1 METQMARISYDH
13 TKTDDKH
20 FFGGYLNLAYNNIES
35 VISVYRDKFGPKNK
49 ELQLSQFANACF
61 KDTDSDADFQKK
73 FRFIQMHFPVI
84 SYLQKEGNRSAL
96 RSNFSLLLNA
106 ISDLRNFYTHYYH
119 KPLEFP
125 NELFMLLDFVFAKVA
140 HEVKQHKMKDDK
152 TRHLLSKNLSEELEI
167 RYQQQLE
174 RLKELKDQGK
184 KINLSDTAGI
194 KNGVLNNAFSHLIF
208 KDGENFKPTLSY
220 SSYYHGADSGEN
232 GITIS
237 QSGLLFL
244 LSMFLNKRE
253 TENLKSRVRG
263 FKAKIIKSEENQIS
277 GLKFMATHWVFSYLS
292 FKGVKQRLN
301 VDFHEETLLIQIID
315 ELSKVPDELYQSF
328 DEETRKSFIEDI
340 NEYMKEGK
348 EDLSLEES
356 KVVHPVIRKRYENK
370 FNYFAIRFL
379 DEFMA
384 FPSLRFQVHVGNYVH
399 DRRVKNITGTG
410 FQTERV
416 VKDRIKVFGKLTEIN
431 NLKADYIEKEL
442 KLSDETGWELL
453 PNPSYVF
460 IENNIPIYLSM
471 DKGFK
476 KGIND
481 FRNRRK
487 AQKPEEMKTRNQ
499 EKIRKDQITGIIGN
513 KDELNPGQPVAVLS
527 LNEIPA
533 LLYEILINGAS
544 PSEIE
549 NTIQDKLNAAFER
562 IKDYDPK
569 SPVPASQISKRLRKN
584 KGIRSIDQ
592 EKLIHLIK
600 REVGCT
606 EAKLSLIDNNRK
618 ECRQRL
624 KGKLIRER
632 VFRNSEMGREA
643 TWIAEDIKRFMPAI
657 QRQNWKGYQ
666 HAQFQQSL
674 AFFEKRPGEARS
686 ILMEGWDFED
696 GSSLW
701 NGWIM
706 NSFTKNRSFDVFYEF
721 YLKKRKEYFVQ
732 LLENIKQ
739 YSSNVKFLVKF
750 VEQQMPKGLFD
761 KRHFVLEDLETE
773 KNKILSKPLV
783 FPRGIFD
790 NKPTFIKGKKVTEE
804 PELFANW
811 YQYGYDTSHKF
822 QKFYDWE
829 RSYEKLLEDKL
840 NEDTEFTKKSLEYS
854 RPDQLALLKLKQDLK
869 IKKIKIED
877 LFLKLMAEHLFK
889 KVFDYDT
896 ELTLSDFFLTQEER
910 LQKEKEA
917 AQQNQRQAGDDSPN
931 IIKDDFIWSKTLA
944 YEKGQIYE
952 SSVKLKDFGK
962 FSAYI
967 SDEKVKS
974 LLAYDESKKWNKLEL
989 EKELSIGSKSYES
1002 IRREQLFKQI
1012 QELEKK
1018 ILTNWNWDNI
1028 NHPVDFEVVE
1038 KNGTRHPNFKLYI
1051 VNGILRKNNVAFN
1064 QGDDRWIEDLNENH
1078 FKNLLKKDLAEKSEI
1093 IQIAFLIIL
1102 IRNQFAH
1109 NRLPALQFYE
1119 FICEKFPEIKG
1130 ETASEIYFN
1139 FVKEMI
1145 LRLIGI

>member
-1 METQMARISYDH
+1 METQMLGISYDH
-13 TKTDDKH
+13 TKTADKH
-20 FFGGYLNLAYNNIES
+20 FFGGYLNLATNNIES
-35 VISVYRDKFGPKNK
+35 VINAFRDKFGPKDK
-49 ELQLSQFANACF
+49 ELQSSQFASVCF
-61 KDTDSDADFQKK
+61 KDNDSDADFQKK

-84 SYLQKEGNRSAL
+84 SYLQKEGDRSIL
-96 RSNFSLLLNA
+96 RNNFSLLLNV

-125 NELFMLLDFVFAKVA
+125 NELFALLDFVFGKVA
-140 HEVKQHKMKDDK
+140 HEVKQYKMKDDN
-152 TRHLLSKNLSEELEI
+152 TRHLLNKNLSEELEI
-167 RYQQQLE
+167 RYQQQFEKL
-174 RLKELKDQGK
+174 RELKDQGK
-184 KINLSDTAGI
+184 KINLSDTTGI

-208 KDGENFKPTLSY
+208 KDGENFKPTVSY
-220 SSYYHGADSGEN
+220 SSYYHGVDSSKN

-263 FKAKIIKSEENQIS
+263 FKAKIIKSEENEIS
-277 GLKFMATHWVFSYLS
+277 GLKFMATHWVFSYLA

-301 VDFHEETLLIQIID
+301 FDFQEETLLVQIID

-328 DEETRKSFIEDI
+328 DERTKKSFIEDI
-340 NEYMKEGK
+340 NEYMKEGT
-348 EDLSLEES
+348 EDLTLEDS
-356 KVVHPVIRKRYENK
+356 IVVHPVIRKRYENK

-379 DEFMA
+379 DEFME
-384 FPSLRFQVHVGNYVH
+384 FPTLRFQVHVGNYVH
-399 DRRVKNITGTG
+399 DRRVKNIAGTG

-416 VKDRIKVFGKLTEIN
+416 LKDRIKVFGKLTEIN

-442 KLSDETGWELL
+442 KLSNEIGWELL

-471 DKGFK
+471 GKEFK
-476 KGIND
+476 KGIKD
-481 FRNRRK
+481 FSNRRK
-487 AQKPEEMKTRNQ
+487 AQKPEEMKNRNQ

-513 KDELNPGQPVAVLS
+513 KNELNPEKPVAMLS

-584 KGIRSIDQ
+584 NGIRSIDPD
-592 EKLIHLIK
+592 KLVHLIK
-600 REVGCT
+600 KEIECT
-606 EAKLSLIDNNRK
+606 EAKLSLIDQNRK
-618 ECRQRL
+618 ECKQRL

-643 TWIAEDIKRFMPAI
+643 TWIAEDIKRFMPAL
-657 QRQNWKGYQ
+657 QRQNWKAYQ

-674 AFFEKRPGEARS
+674 SYLEKRPGEARS

-706 NSFTKNRSFDVFYEF
+706 NCFTKDLPFDVFYEF

-732 LLENIKQ
+732 LLDNIKH
-739 YSSNVKFLVKF
+739 YSTNVRFLLKFL
-750 VEQQMPKGLFD
+750 EQQMPKGLFD

-811 YQYGYDTSHKF
+811 YQYGYDNSHKF
-822 QKFYDWE
+822 QRFYDWE
-829 RSYEKLLEDKL
+829 RDYEKLLEDKL
-840 NEDTEFTKKSLEYS
+840 NEDAEFAKKSLEYS
-854 RPDQLALLKLKQDLK
+854 RADQLALLKLKQDLK

-877 LFLKLMAEHLFK
+877 LFLKLMAEYLFK
-889 KVFDYDT
+889 KIFHYET
-896 ELTLSDFFLTQEER
+896 NLSLDDFFLTQEER
-910 LQKEKEA
+910 LQKEREA

-931 IIKDDFIWSKTLA
+931 IIKDDFIWSKTIA
-944 YEKGQIYE
+944 YQKGQIYE
-952 SSVKLKDFGK
+952 PSVKLKDFGK
-962 FSAYI
+962 FKAYS
-967 SDEKVKS
+967 SDEKVKA
-974 LLAYDESKKWNKLEL
+974 LLSYDTNKIWCKLEL
-989 EKELSIGSKSYES
+989 EKELSIGSLCYEA
-1002 IRREQLFKQI
+1002 IRREQLFNEI

-1018 ILTNWNWDNI
+1018 ILSNWNWDKI
-1028 NHPVDFEVVE
+1028 NHPYEFEVEDKKGV
-1038 KNGTRHPNFKLYI
+1038 GHPNFKHYI
-1051 VNGILRKNNVAFN
+1051 VNGILRKNNIVFN
-1064 QGDDRWIEDLNENH
+1064 EGEDQWIEDLNENQ
-1078 FKNLLKKDLAEKSEI
+1078 FKTLSKEELAEKSEI

-1109 NRLPALQFYE
+1109 NRLPASQFYE
-1119 FICEKFPEIKG
+1119 FICEKYPEIKG
-1130 ETASEIYFN
+1130 ETASEIYLN
-1139 FVKEMI
+1139 FIKEMI
-1145 LRLIGI
+1145 PELMKL